1 MDKSFA
7 LTKELKKIKSNLK
20 QIVTKLVS
28 ENCQSNNE
36 KEKKLAY
43 LYDEASKRCSF
54 RSCYN
59 LFSLQKE

>member
-43 LYDEASKRCSF
+43 L
-54 RSCYN
+54 
-59 LFSLQKE
+59 